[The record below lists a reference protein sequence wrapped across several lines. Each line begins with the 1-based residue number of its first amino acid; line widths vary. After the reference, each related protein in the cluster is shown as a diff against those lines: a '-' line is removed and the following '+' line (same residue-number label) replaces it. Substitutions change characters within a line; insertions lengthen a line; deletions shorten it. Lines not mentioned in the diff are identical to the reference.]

1 MMLRRMVVIA
11 TAAAAALVVGAS
23 SAGAQQ
29 YPPANNFVNVDD
41 VSPHPCQVVTITAG
55 TYDAGSSVDF
65 AMTSASVH
73 LGTATADESGVAT
86 LSAEIPDGT
95 EAGEQTVTVS
105 GTSDGRPLSQSI
117 TLDVSGTCAGEAATP
132 TTVGAGASDLPK
144 TGDDSTMPLARAAA
158 LLLAVGGVLL
168 LATRRRRAEAR
179 AH

>member
-1 MMLRRMVVIA
+1 MLRRMVVIA
-11 TAAAAALVVGAS
+11 TAAAAALVVGAGPV
-23 SAGAQQ
+23 GAQQ

-55 TYDAGSSVDF
+55 TYDAGSTVDF
-65 AMTSASVH
+65 TMTDSVH

-95 EAGEQTVTVS
+95 EAGEHTVTVT
-105 GTSDGRPLSQSI
+105 GTSDGRPLSQTI

-132 TTVGAGASDLPK
+132 TTITGGAGDLPK
-144 TGDDSTMPLARAAA
+144 TGDDSAMPLARAAA